1 MAERP
6 PDKACTLIIVK
17 HPDKGEAENGK
28 AICDK
33 IRQKAGSGGDPVCIF
48 HDATHMSSANPAYAT
63 EFKSLDR
70 DLADRLTEVVCAIPG
85 SIPRMLAHTVAMF
98 SEKDWSIFKALPEAL
113 FYVNSKG
120 FTITE
125 KDVVDADEVSVW
137 KV

>member
-1 MAERP
+1 MAENP
-6 PDKACTLIIVK
+6 PNKACILVIVK
-17 HPDKGEAENGK
+17 HPDKGDAENGK

-33 IRQKAGSGGDPVCIF
+33 VRRKVERGDESICIF
-48 HDATHMSSANPAYAT
+48 HDATHMSTANPAYAS
-63 EFKSLDR
+63 EFKALDK

-120 FTITE
+120 FTLSE
-125 KDVVDADEVSVW
+125 RDVEQAEEVSVW
-137 KV
+137 VV